1 MTFKNTVAIAVIS
14 FLSVASFALTSAQQ
28 TGKTYVLVHGSW
40 MGKFAWDEIKPR
52 LEKAGN
58 MVITLDLPGHGDDP
72 TTTDKLSLE
81 GYKQAVIAAIGT
93 RKEVIL
99 VGHSFGGVVIS
110 SVAEEIPAQLSKLV
124 FVAGY
129 LPRNGESAYSLSGED
144 KGSKVGSY
152 WTQADPQNYS
162 PASIKPEGIVE
173 VFCAD
178 CPDKYKQLLV
188 AKHRPEAVTP
198 IGTPVALTEK
208 NYSSVP
214 RYYVETL
221 KDNTISHD
229 LQTLMLSRVSV
240 AKRYQLNA
248 SHSPFFSQPDKLA
261 RILLG
266 L

>member
-1 MTFKNTVAIAVIS
+1 MKRIVALALLVT
-14 FLSVASFALTSAQQ
+14 LASSLTSFSQG
-28 TGKTYVLVHGSW
+28 GKKMTYVLVHGSW

-58 MVITLDLPGHGDDP
+58 TVITLDLPGHGDDATP
-72 TTTDKLSLE
+72 TDKLSLE

-93 RKEVIL
+93 RKDVVL

-110 SVAEEIPAQLSKLV
+110 SVAEAIPAQLSKLV

-144 KGSKVGSY
+144 KASKVGMY
-152 WTQADPQNYS
+152 WTQTDPKNYL
-162 PASIKPEGIVE
+162 PASIKTEGIVD

-178 CPDKYKQLLV
+178 CPSKYKQLIV
-188 AKHRPEAVTP
+188 SKHRAEAVPP
-198 IGTPVALTEK
+198 IGTPVTLTDK
-208 NYSSVP
+208 NYGSVP

-221 KDNTISHD
+221 KDNTISHE
-229 LQTLMLSRVSV
+229 LQTLMLSRVTVS
-240 AKRYQLNA
+240 KRYQLDT

-261 RILLG
+261 AILLG

>member
-1 MTFKNTVAIAVIS
+1 MKRLVLIA
-14 FLSVASFALTSAQQ
+14 LLLAVASGLASLSQ
-28 TGKTYVLVHGSW
+28 GEKKMTYVLVHGSW
-40 MGKFAWDEIKPR
+40 MGAFAWDEIKPR
-52 LEKAGN
+52 LERAGHT
-58 MVITLDLPGHGDDP
+58 VITLDLPGHGAD
-72 TTTDKLSLE
+72 TTPADKLSLE

-93 RKEVIL
+93 HKDVVL

-110 SVAEEIPAQLSKLV
+110 SVAEAIPAQLSKLV

-129 LPRNGESAYSLSGED
+129 LPRTGESAYSLSGED
-144 KGSKVGSY
+144 KGSKVGQY

-162 PASIKPEGIVE
+162 PASIKSEGIVE

-178 CPDKYKQLLV
+178 CPDKYKQAIL
-188 AKHRPEAVTP
+188 AKHRAEAVPP
-198 IGTPVALTEK
+198 IGTPVTLTD
-208 NYSSVP
+208 NYGSVP
-214 RYYVETL
+214 RYYIETL

-240 AKRYQLNA
+240 VKRFQLNT
-248 SHSPFFSQPDKLA
+248 SHSPFFSQPGALS